1 MTKKKC
7 PNVHNISSLSTAT
20 ANWSCSFPGS
30 LTIVAFSEASILY
43 TWYPRMTPDA
53 EKERGTAVAVAM
65 SHYQRCVNHIANV
78 PLYINGDRHRS
89 LSTFGARLIHVTQ
102 Q

>member
-20 ANWSCSFPGS
+20 TNRSCSFPGS
-30 LTIVAFSEASILY
+30 LTIVAFSEVSILY

-53 EKERGTAVAVAM
+53 EKERRTAVAVAVAM
-65 SHYQRCVNHIANV
+65 SHYQRCLSHVANV
-78 PLYINGDRHRS
+78 PLYINGDRH
-89 LSTFGARLIHVTQ
+89 
-102 Q
+102 